1 MLWLYQPGAGHRAG
15 LWLIKTN
22 CWNADR
28 GLQRGC
34 EGLRHVPGMSL
45 KSAMMTMPVS
55 APGRVLAVNSQT
67 RTLTL
72 DREITLPSP
81 DHADKPG

>member
-1 MLWLYQPGAGHRAG
+1 
-15 LWLIKTN
+15 
-22 CWNADR
+22 
-28 GLQRGC
+28 
-34 EGLRHVPGMSL
+34 
-45 KSAMMTMPVS
+45 MMTMRYRTG
-55 APGRVLAVNSQT
+55 ARAGGNSQT